1 MEMKPS
7 RRIVLTLLVITG
19 LTAVPIASAQTSP
32 DEVVRV
38 TYLQVEKD
46 DLESFT
52 EQIATWK
59 EHAEE
64 RIEEGDLSQWRL
76 YHVPFSSSGM
86 WYNAVTVEIGDD
98 LSAVEPD
105 AGNRFEAE
113 DGDSRM
119 KLSYAVHSEIWRTEA
134 QVWGNGEAPARYMNV
149 NFMFA
154 VPDRLDEY
162 FELEIDIA
170 MPLHQ
175 NQTDNERMLG
185 WNFYRLVFP
194 SGTSVAYNFMT
205 ADFYDSL
212 EQIEMGITREV
223 IEEVHPDMDV
233 DEFEDFADSIR
244 ERVWSDLWEL
254 AEYAQ

>member
-1 MEMKPS
+1 MKP
-7 RRIVLTLLVITG
+7 IYQTILALLVMIG
-19 LTAVPIASAQTSP
+19 FAAVSSVSAQTSP
-32 DEVVRV
+32 DQVVRV

-46 DLESFT
+46 DLESFS
-52 EQIATWK
+52 EQADAWK
-59 EHAEE
+59 SHFED
-64 RIEEGDLSQWRL
+64 RIEEGDLTEWRL

-86 WYNAVTVEIGDD
+86 WYNAVAVEIGDD
-98 LSAVEPD
+98 LSAVEPSS
-105 AGNRFEAE
+105 GNRFEA
-113 DGDSRM
+113 GDDDSVM

-134 QVWGNGEAPARYMNV
+134 EVWGTGDSPARYMNV

-175 NQTDNERMLG
+175 NQVDNERMLG

-194 SGTSVAYNFMT
+194 TGTSVAYNFMT

-223 IEEVHPDMDV
+223 IEEVHPEMDV

-254 AEYAQ
+254 AAYVR